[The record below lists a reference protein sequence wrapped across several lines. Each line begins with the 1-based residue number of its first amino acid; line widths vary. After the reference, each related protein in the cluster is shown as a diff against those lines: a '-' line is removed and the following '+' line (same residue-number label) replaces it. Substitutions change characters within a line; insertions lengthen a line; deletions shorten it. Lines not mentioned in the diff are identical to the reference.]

1 MVESNMKQTN
11 YEGTWEE
18 ILTHTSELKGKKVKL
33 TVIDDTEQHQTKAES
48 KSLSEVLKG
57 KIGIIEGA
65 SPELS
70 QNTGQQYLNLLLDK
84 HRSRS

>member
-1 MVESNMKQTN
+1 MVVESTMTQTN

-18 ILTHTSELKGKKVKL
+18 ILTHTSELRGKKVKL
-33 TVIDDTEQHQTKAES
+33 TVIDDTEQPQIKVES

-70 QNTGQQYLNLLLDK
+70 QNTGQQYLN
-84 HRSRS
+84 RSYAFLT